1 MIAPMRSRPAALL
14 VLLLAVVSLVSACG
28 GAAPTRTTPDGRTI
42 IRYQGWASQVTYPEL
57 AADLGYFEKIALEW
71 VGNTTSG
78 PQDIQSAAT
87 GATDIGGAF
96 NGAVVKLAAAGAPV
110 TSVISYYGSDA
121 ENFTGYYVPEDSPI
135 RGARDLIG
143 KKFGVNTL
151 GAHHEFVVREWLAQQ
166 GLSNAEIARVELT
179 VVPPVNAE
187 QALRQGDIDA
197 VALFDIWRDEAVAR
211 GGVRPLFTDGDL
223 FGAFSYGTYI
233 VRDDFL
239 ARNREAV
246 ADLVQ
251 GTARAIRWAQITPR
265 EQVIAKFTDIIVR
278 RGRNESPDKAA
289 YWKSTGVA
297 GSGGAVRER
306 EIALWIDWLVRNGE
320 LEAGA
325 LSPQDIY
332 TNEFNPYAN
341 GTYPENAGPDG
352 QVAG

>member
-1 MIAPMRSRPAALL
+1 MRKRVPALL
-14 VLLLAVVSLVSACG
+14 FALLAAVSMVSACG
-28 GAAPTRTTPDGRTI
+28 TSPEARTTEDGRTL

-57 AADLGYFEKIALEW
+57 AADLGYFDKVALDW

-96 NGAVVKLAAAGAPV
+96 NGAVVKLAAAGSPI
-110 TSVISYYGSDA
+110 TSVISYYGSDK
-121 ENFTGYYVPEDSPI
+121 ENFTGYYVLDNSPI
-135 RGARDLIG
+135 RSARDLIG

-151 GAHHEFVVREWLAQQ
+151 GAHHEFVAREWLAQQ
-166 GLSNAEIARVELT
+166 GLSNDEIAKVELT

-187 QALRQGDIDA
+187 QALRQGQIDA
-197 VALFDIWRDEAVAR
+197 VALFDIWRDEAVSR

-239 ARNREAV
+239 ARNRDAV
-246 ADLVQ
+246 ADLTQ
-251 GTARAIRWAQITPR
+251 GTARAIRWAQTTPR
-265 EQVIAKFTDIIVR
+265 DQVIAKFKDIITR
-278 RGRNESPDKAA
+278 RGREGESPDKAN

-297 GSGGAVRER
+297 GPGGVTREQ
-306 EIALWIDWLVRNGE
+306 EIQLWIDWLVRNGE
-320 LEAGA
+320 VESGKLTAKD
-325 LSPQDIY
+325 LY

-352 QVAG
+352 KVAG

>member
-1 MIAPMRSRPAALL
+1 MRNRVPALL
-14 VLLLAVVSLVSACG
+14 FALLAAVSLVSACG
-28 GAAPTRTTPDGRTI
+28 TSSQSQTTSDGRTV

-57 AADLGYFEKIALEW
+57 AADLGYLDKVSLEW

-110 TSVISYYGSDA
+110 TSVISYYGSDD
-121 ENFTGYYVPEDSPI
+121 ENFTGYYVPENSPI

-166 GLSNAEIARVELT
+166 GLSNDEIAKVELT

-187 QALRQGDIDA
+187 QALRQGNIDA
-197 VALFDIWRDEAVAR
+197 VALFDIWRDQAVAR
-211 GGVRPLFTDGDL
+211 GGIRPLFTDGAL

-239 ARNREAV
+239 ARNKDAV
-246 ADLVQ
+246 ADLTQ
-251 GTARAIRWAQITPR
+251 GTARAIRWAQTTPR
-265 EQVIAKFTDIIVR
+265 DQVIAKFKDIITR
-278 RGRNESPDKAA
+278 RARSGETADKAD

-297 GSGGAVRER
+297 GPGGVVRDQ
-306 EIALWIDWLVRNGE
+306 EIQLWIDWLVRNGE
-320 LEAGA
+320 LEPGKLTAA
-325 LSPQDIY
+325 DVY
-332 TNEFNPYAN
+332 TNDYNPYAN

-352 QVAG
+352 QAIAQR